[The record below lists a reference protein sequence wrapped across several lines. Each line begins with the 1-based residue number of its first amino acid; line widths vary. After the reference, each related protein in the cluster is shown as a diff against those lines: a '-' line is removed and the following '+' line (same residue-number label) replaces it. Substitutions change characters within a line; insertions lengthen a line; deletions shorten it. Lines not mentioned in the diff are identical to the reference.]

1 MSLIRVF
8 QIVLRDGGN
17 KILHSGG
24 GMGNFTRSGFFLSAG
39 GHFRWS
45 AFDYSLLFQI
55 KKHHSVNIEHQLK
68 SKLARPVN
76 STKCMKLKQK
86 WCSSNGCS

>member
-1 MSLIRVF
+1 
-8 QIVLRDGGN
+8 
-17 KILHSGG
+17 
-24 GMGNFTRSGFFLSAG
+24 MGNFTRSGFFLSAR

-68 SKLARPVN
+68 SKLARPVSSTS
-76 STKCMKLKQK
+76 STKCMKLKLK
-86 WCSSNGCS
+86 WCSSNGYN

>member
-8 QIVLRDGGN
+8 QIVLRDGGK

-24 GMGNFTRSGFFLSAG
+24 GMGNFTRSGFFLSAR

-55 KKHHSVNIEHQLK
+55 RKHHSVNIEHQLK
-68 SKLARPVN
+68 PKLVRLVS
-76 STKCMKLKQK
+76 STKCIKLK
-86 WCSSNGCS
+86 